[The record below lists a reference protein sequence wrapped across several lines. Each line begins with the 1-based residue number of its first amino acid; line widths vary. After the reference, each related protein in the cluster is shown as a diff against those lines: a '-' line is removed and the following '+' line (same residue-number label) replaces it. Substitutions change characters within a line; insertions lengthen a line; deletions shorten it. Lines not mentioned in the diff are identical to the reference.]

1 MGAFRPVRLGYIVH
15 VVLLPALLV
24 GVMLAVNGRWYAA
37 PLVEVGDEAAYGL
50 QVERAK
56 RFRELVGPYSRF
68 DFNHPGPA
76 ASYYY
81 AFTEPVLTPWPS
93 PMGRHHVAQLLLNA
107 AFLLMAL
114 HAIYVL
120 SPRKTDAL
128 LLAAAFLFV
137 LARSGLGADYLSKIW
152 PPYLLIFPALTL
164 VTTMAGV
171 SMGRVALALPAA
183 LASIYMVHNHVSA
196 VTVVAPM
203 WVLGVALALV
213 ARRGRPNRLT
223 GLERASLWAAMT
235 IVVVSLVPLI
245 VDEWR
250 YSPGNLSRL
259 WAFFATQPGASHGGG
274 EAAQFVG
281 RFFARPFSPGLGH
294 PARIMAAVMLM
305 AGIALAG
312 DPIHRR
318 LVALVWMG
326 VMLLVLGATRI
337 VGPLIDHVLLFAV
350 AFAAMAV
357 FLVMVGLRLSRP
369 LVVWPLVVVAAGMA
383 LGAGIVRDDV
393 ATPQPTEALFQAI
406 DPQPGRTY
414 ALVWEEEGP
423 HHEQWS
429 MAASLA
435 LMMTR
440 RGLAVCTPPTW
451 WVMFGRDMSAC
462 PPDAER
468 LTLYA
473 TEQRP
478 PQRRAHSAS
487 AGGTTVEWG
496 PDTLSLDR

>member
-1 MGAFRPVRLGYIVH
+1 MGAPRPVRLSYIVH

-24 GVMLAVNGRWYAA
+24 GAMLAVNGRWYAA

-56 RFRELVGPYSRF
+56 QFRELVGPYSRF
-68 DFNHPGPA
+68 DFNHPGPV

-81 AFTEPVLTPWPS
+81 AFTEPLLTPWPS

-120 SPRKTDAL
+120 SPRKSDTL
-128 LLAAAFLFV
+128 LLAAALLFV
-137 LARSGLGADYLSKIW
+137 LARSDLDADYLSKIW
-152 PPYLLIFPALTL
+152 PPYLLIFPAVTL

-171 SMGRVALALPAA
+171 AMGRLTLILPAA

-196 VTVVAPM
+196 ATIVAPFWLVAGTLGVVARSKRPDARLTSVERM
-203 WVLGVALALV
+203 ALGGAFVAVLV
-213 ARRGRPNRLT
+213 A
-223 GLERASLWAAMT
+223 A
-235 IVVVSLVPLI
+235 VPPL

-250 YSPGNLSRL
+250 HTPGNLSRL
-259 WAFFATQPGASHGGG
+259 WAFFSSRPGASHGWG
-274 EAAQFVG
+274 ESLAFVG
-281 RFFARPFSPGLGH
+281 AFVARPIWPGAGH
-294 PARIMAAVMLM
+294 PERVLAVLMLVATLAAMVGPCCRRLLALQWLGVALLVFGATRVVGPLLDHVMLFTV
-305 AGIALAG
+305 AFVALGLFLALAG
-312 DPIHRR
+312 
-318 LVALVWMG
+318 
-326 VMLLVLGATRI
+326 
-337 VGPLIDHVLLFAV
+337 
-350 AFAAMAV
+350 
-357 FLVMVGLRLSRP
+357 LRLGRP
-369 LVVWPLVVVAAGMA
+369 LVAWPLVVVAAGMA
-383 LGAGIVRDDV
+383 VGAGAVREE
-393 ATPQPTEALFQAI
+393 AAAPQPTEALLQAI

-414 ALVWEEEGP
+414 ELVWEEEGP

-440 RGLAVCTPPTW
+440 RGLAVCTPPAW

-473 TEQRP
+473 TALRP
-478 PQRRAHSAS
+478 EPRRVHAAS

-496 PDTLSLDR
+496 PELP